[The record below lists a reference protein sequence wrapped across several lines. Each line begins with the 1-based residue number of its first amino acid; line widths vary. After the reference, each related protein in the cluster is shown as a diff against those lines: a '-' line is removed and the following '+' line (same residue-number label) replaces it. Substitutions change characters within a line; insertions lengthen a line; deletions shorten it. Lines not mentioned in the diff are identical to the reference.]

1 MVIGLLQIEVLMNS
15 RSLKE
20 KRFVI
25 KGFKDRV
32 KNKFNVAVAETAY
45 TDKWQRSELSMVT
58 VSSEKYHVEK
68 ILRNILSY
76 ADENTEWVVNRFQ
89 MDYY

>member
-45 TDKWQRSELSMVT
+45 ADKWQRSELSMVT
-58 VSSEKYHVEK
+58 VSVEKFRVEK
-68 ILRNILSY
+68 ILRNILNY
-76 ADENTEWVVNRFQ
+76 ADENTGWVVNRFQ
-89 MDYY
+89 MDYF